1 MRWLNKSRHPK
12 SLKPSVSPHPAPPP
26 SPSREGAQNLSN
38 IEQLI
43 VLFGGRRVGTL
54 FREPYV
60 EILLNSRLGWGDIY
74 GREPSFLLDNH
85 TGG

>member
-1 MRWLNKSRHPK
+1 MDNPRL
-12 SLKPSVSPHPAPPP
+12 APFP
-26 SPSREGAQNLSN
+26 RMEGLRAK
-38 IEQLI
+38 QLII